1 VSAQKLL
8 DRLDKVKTCPGRH
21 PSNWKACC
29 PSHDDSDPSL
39 SISETSEGN
48 VLIKCWAGC
57 TGADVMEAVGMEWHE
72 LLPYREMQKPERK
85 PKPRLT
91 EMDRQIERVAGY
103 LNETDHDR
111 LVIDIYRMMKEQG
124 VTPSKEDTSRA
135 RQAFQALAKKG
146 EAAA

>member
-1 VSAQKLL
+1 MSVQKLL

-39 SISETSEGN
+39 SISETADGN

-72 LLPYREMQKPERK
+72 ILPERLLNKPERRPVASSSQIDK
-85 PKPRLT
+85 DIT
-91 EMDRQIERVAGY
+91 ESLGHMEKSSH
-103 LNETDHDR
+103 ER
-111 LVIDIYRMMKEQG
+111 LVLDYAKALREQG
-124 VTPSKEDTSRA
+124 VRLSDEDLKRERLAFERTRA
-135 RQAFQALAKKG
+135 S
-146 EAAA
+146 AA